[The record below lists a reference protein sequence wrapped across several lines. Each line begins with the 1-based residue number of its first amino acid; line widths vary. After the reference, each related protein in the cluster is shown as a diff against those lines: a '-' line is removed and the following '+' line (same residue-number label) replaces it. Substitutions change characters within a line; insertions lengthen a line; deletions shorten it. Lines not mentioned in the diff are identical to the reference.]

1 MYQFILDKVK
11 LPLAP
16 QSLKM
21 SIDDKDETVDLM
33 NGEVL
38 TILNSPG
45 LTEFEFEFVLPAS
58 PIGSTVS
65 ASSFHD
71 PDYYLSKLES
81 LKLSKKPFT
90 FKVIRTIGT
99 NDKVV
104 RNLKE
109 TVMTVSIMDYDVTE
123 DAGNY
128 GFGKKVNIRLRE
140 YHQYTTKK
148 ITVKV
153 EEGQGNIY
161 YDETVE
167 REVEYKQEVT
177 QIISAGS
184 WLIKEGDTLQSISQA
199 VFGTTDYWVGIADL
213 NNIEHTTAQL
223 DNMVGRVISVDE
235 EKVKELTAKYDE
247 KQVSEQKKGFW
258 NNLSDVINENKYKR
272 SNFIGGLQNL
282 ADAIGRTWS

>member
-45 LTEFEFEFVLPAS
+45 LTEFEFDFILPAS
-58 PIGSTVS
+58 PIGSTVP
-65 ASSFHD
+65 ASTFRD

-99 NDKVV
+99 NSKVV
-104 RNLKE
+104 RQLNE

-123 DAGNY
+123 DAENY

-140 YHQYTTKK
+140 YHPHATKK
-148 ITVKV
+148 ITVEI
-153 EEGQGNIY
+153 EEGKGNIY
-161 YDETVE
+161 YDETKE
-167 REVEYKQEVT
+167 REIEYKQEVT
-177 QIISAGS
+177 QVISAGS
-184 WLIKEGDTLQSISQA
+184 WLIKEDDTLQSISQA

-213 NNIEHTTAQL
+213 NNIEHTTEPL
-223 DNMVGRVISVDE
+223 NNMIGRVISVDAD
-235 EKVKELTAKYDE
+235 KVKELTAKYDE

-258 NNLSDVINENKYKR
+258 DNLKEVSNESAGNPNGLNALHKVIT
-272 SNFIGGLQNL
+272 
-282 ADAIGRTWS
+282 AIQRTWF

>member
-45 LTEFEFEFVLPAS
+45 LTEFEFDFILPAS
-58 PIGSTVS
+58 PIGSTIP
-65 ASSFHD
+65 ASTFRD

-99 NDKVV
+99 NDRVV

-123 DAGNY
+123 DAENY

-140 YHQYTTKK
+140 YHPHVTKK
-148 ITVKV
+148 ITVEI
-153 EEGQGNIY
+153 EEGKGNIY
-161 YDETVE
+161 YDETKE
-167 REVEYKQEVT
+167 REIEYKQEVT
-177 QIISAGS
+177 QVISAGS

-199 VFGTTDYWVGIADL
+199 VFGTTDYWAGIADL
-213 NNIEHTTAQL
+213 NNIEHTTEPL
-223 DNMVGRVISVDE
+223 NNMVGRVISVDE
-235 EKVKELTAKYDE
+235 EKVKELAANHDE

-258 NNLSDVINENKYKR
+258 GNLKDAANK
-272 SNFIGGLQNL
+272 SPMTPFGNIIT
-282 ADAIGRTWS
+282 AIQRTWF

>member
-1 MYQFILDKVK
+1 
-11 LPLAP
+11 
-16 QSLKM
+16 M

-45 LTEFEFEFVLPAS
+45 LTEFEFDFILPAS
-58 PIGSTVS
+58 PIGSTIP
-65 ASSFHD
+65 SSTFRD

-99 NDKVV
+99 NDRVV

-109 TVMTVSIMDYDVTE
+109 TVMTVSITDYDVTE
-123 DAGNY
+123 DAENY

-140 YHQYTTKK
+140 YHPHATKK
-148 ITVKV
+148 ITVEI
-153 EEGQGNIY
+153 EEGKGNIY
-161 YDETVE
+161 YDETKE
-167 REVEYKQEVT
+167 REIEYKQEVT
-177 QIISAGS
+177 QVISAGS

-199 VFGTTDYWVGIADL
+199 VFGTTDYWAGIADL
-213 NNIEHTTAQL
+213 NNIEHTTEPL
-223 DNMVGRVISVDE
+223 NSMVGRVISVDE
-235 EKVKELTAKYDE
+235 EKVKELAANHDE

-258 NNLSDVINENKYKR
+258 SNLKDAANK
-272 SNFIGGLQNL
+272 SPMAPFGNIIT
-282 ADAIGRTWS
+282 AIQRTWF

>member
-45 LTEFEFEFVLPAS
+45 LTEFEFDFILPAS
-58 PIGSTVS
+58 PIGSTIP
-65 ASSFHD
+65 ASTFRD

-99 NDKVV
+99 NDRVV

-123 DAGNY
+123 DAENY

-140 YHQYTTKK
+140 YHPHATKK
-148 ITVKV
+148 ITVEI
-153 EEGQGNIY
+153 EEGKGNIY
-161 YDETVE
+161 YDETKE
-167 REVEYKQEVT
+167 REIEYKQEVT
-177 QIISAGS
+177 QVISAGS

-199 VFGTTDYWVGIADL
+199 VFGTIDYWAGIADL
-213 NNIEHTTAQL
+213 NNIEHTAEPL
-223 DNMVGRVISVDE
+223 NNMVGRVISVDE
-235 EKVKELTAKYDE
+235 EKVKELAAKHDE
-247 KQVSEQKKGFW
+247 EQVEEQKKGFW
-258 NNLSDVINENKYKR
+258 GNLKDAANK
-272 SNFIGGLQNL
+272 SPMAPFGNIIT
-282 ADAIGRTWS
+282 AIQRTWF

>member
-45 LTEFEFEFVLPAS
+45 LTEFEFDFILPAS
-58 PIGSTVS
+58 PIGSTVP
-65 ASSFHD
+65 ASTFHD

-81 LKLSKKPFT
+81 LKLNKKPFT

-99 NDKVV
+99 NSKVV
-104 RNLKE
+104 RQLNE

-123 DAGNY
+123 DAENY

-140 YHQYTTKK
+140 YHPHATKK
-148 ITVKV
+148 ITVEV

-167 REVEYKQEVT
+167 REIEYKQEVT
-177 QIISAGS
+177 QVISAGS

-199 VFGTTDYWVGIADL
+199 VFGTTDYWAGIADL
-213 NNIEHTTAQL
+213 NNIEHTTEPL
-223 DNMVGRVISVDE
+223 NNMVGRVISVDE
-235 EKVKELTAKYDE
+235 EKVKELAANHDE

-258 NNLSDVINENKYKR
+258 ANLKDAANK
-272 SNFIGGLQNL
+272 SPMAPFGNIIT
-282 ADAIGRTWS
+282 AIQRTWF

>member
-45 LTEFEFEFVLPAS
+45 LTEFEFDFILPAS
-58 PIGSTVS
+58 PIGSTVP
-65 ASSFHD
+65 ASTFHD

-81 LKLSKKPFT
+81 LKTSKKAFT
-90 FKVIRTIGT
+90 FKIIRTIGT
-99 NDKVV
+99 NSKVV
-104 RNLKE
+104 RQLNE

-123 DAGNY
+123 DAENY

-140 YHQYTTKK
+140 YHQHTTKK

-161 YDETVE
+161 YDETKE
-167 REVEYKQEVT
+167 REIEYKQEVT
-177 QIISAGS
+177 QVISAGS

-199 VFGTTDYWVGIADL
+199 VFGTTDYWAGIADL
-213 NNIEHTTAQL
+213 NKIEHTTEPL
-223 DNMVGRVISVDE
+223 NNMVGRVISVDE
-235 EKVKELTAKYDE
+235 EKVKELAAKHDE
-247 KQVSEQKKGFW
+247 EQVEEQKKGFW
-258 NNLSDVINENKYKR
+258 GNLK
-272 SNFIGGLQNL
+272 
-282 ADAIGRTWS
+282 DAAHKSPMAPFGNIITAIQRTWF

>member
-45 LTEFEFEFVLPAS
+45 LTEFEFDFILPAS
-58 PIGSTVS
+58 PIGSTIP
-65 ASSFHD
+65 ASTFRD

-99 NDKVV
+99 NDRVV

-123 DAGNY
+123 DAENY

-140 YHQYTTKK
+140 YHSHATKK
-148 ITVKV
+148 ITVEI
-153 EEGQGNIY
+153 EEGKGNIY
-161 YDETVE
+161 YDETKE
-167 REVEYKQEVT
+167 REIEYKQEVT
-177 QIISAGS
+177 QVISAGS

-199 VFGTTDYWVGIADL
+199 VFGTTDYWAGIADL
-213 NNIEHTTAQL
+213 NNIEHTTEPL
-223 DNMVGRVISVDE
+223 NNMVGRVISVDE
-235 EKVKELTAKYDE
+235 EKVKELAAKHDE
-247 KQVSEQKKGFW
+247 EQVEEQKKGFW
-258 NNLSDVINENKYKR
+258 GNLKDAANK
-272 SNFIGGLQNL
+272 SPMAPFGNIIT
-282 ADAIGRTWS
+282 AIQRTWF

>member
-45 LTEFEFEFVLPAS
+45 LTEFEFDFILPAS
-58 PIGSTVS
+58 PIGSTVP
-65 ASSFHD
+65 ASTFHD

-99 NDKVV
+99 NDRVV

-123 DAGNY
+123 DAENY

-140 YHQYTTKK
+140 YHPHATKK
-148 ITVKV
+148 ITVEI
-153 EEGQGNIY
+153 EEGKGNIY
-161 YDETVE
+161 YDETKE
-167 REVEYKQEVT
+167 REIEYKQEVT
-177 QIISAGS
+177 QVISAGS

-199 VFGTTDYWVGIADL
+199 VFGTTDYWAGIADL
-213 NNIEHTTAQL
+213 NNIEHTTEPL
-223 DNMVGRVISVDE
+223 NNMVGRVISVDE
-235 EKVKELTAKYDE
+235 EKVKELAANHDE

-258 NNLSDVINENKYKR
+258 SNLKDAANK
-272 SNFIGGLQNL
+272 SPMAPFGNIIT
-282 ADAIGRTWS
+282 AIQRTWF

>member
-1 MYQFILDKVK
+1 MYQFVLDKVK

-45 LTEFEFEFVLPAS
+45 LTEFEFDFILPAS
-58 PIGSTVS
+58 PIGSTIP
-65 ASSFHD
+65 ASTFRD

-99 NDKVV
+99 NDRVV

-123 DAGNY
+123 DAENY

-140 YHQYTTKK
+140 YHSHATKK
-148 ITVKV
+148 ITVEI
-153 EEGQGNIY
+153 EEGKGNIY
-161 YDETVE
+161 YDETKE
-167 REVEYKQEVT
+167 REIEYKQEVT
-177 QIISAGS
+177 QVISAGS

-199 VFGTTDYWVGIADL
+199 VFGTTDYWAGIADL
-213 NNIEHTTAQL
+213 NNIEHTTEPL
-223 DNMVGRVISVDE
+223 NNMVGRVISVDE
-235 EKVKELTAKYDE
+235 EKVKELAAKHDE
-247 KQVSEQKKGFW
+247 EQVEEQKKGFW
-258 NNLSDVINENKYKR
+258 GNLKDAANK
-272 SNFIGGLQNL
+272 SPMAPFGNIIT
-282 ADAIGRTWS
+282 AIQRTWF